1 MRDLDAL
8 ASQARGYLVDK
19 GCARSTIT
27 HHGAAWKRLMSWCE
41 DEGIGG
47 HGHDVERRF
56 IEEVVM
62 ANADAT
68 RYLGLD
74 KSRVLLLL
82 SIDETGEPP
91 DREARRRFVVPA
103 GFDAAYL
110 AYAAELEERGL
121 RASTREGY
129 PCGARDLCE
138 GCGATRPGQLDAR
151 PVGVFAE
158 AVSHCAPQTRSA
170 RPCVAR
176 DFTRLPAGVGACG
189 PEVAAAV
196 PHIPGH
202 RHSTVPSAYPAA
214 EVSTMSGSFPRSLRP
229 RRDRAMM
236 LLASVLGM
244 RAGDIKA
251 LRLSDIDWRAKT
263 VSFVQRKTQVANALH
278 MPEEVWLA
286 VADHVRCE
294 RPDVDGDR
302 VLAAACAPY
311 HAIDSSH
318 TSRGT
323 VTRAFADAGVETAG
337 KHHGTRGPAA
347 GDMPPGGTPYP
358 TISSVLGHSSAN
370 VTKRYLSIDVES
382 LRPPAPGVP
391 SCPWG
396 PGSRE
401 GAPRPWGPRRLP
413 PEPGPRDAGRPAGM
427 AAAHGRPPARDA
439 PRPRGRRHGGGRGH
453 CPRARGGARRDAPG
467 PPRRAVP
474 ALPLPRPH
482 RGRGIRTAR
491 RAGESQER
499 IRPAHRRR
507 ARDGPHSRGR
517 RGKGA
522 ALAADGAGD
531 PPGARASG
539 SARRRR

>member
-1 MRDLDAL
+1 
-8 ASQARGYLVDK
+8 
-19 GCARSTIT
+19 
-27 HHGAAWKRLMSWCE
+27 
-41 DEGIGG
+41 
-47 HGHDVERRF
+47 
-56 IEEVVM
+56 M

-68 RYLGLD
+68 RYFRLD

-129 PCGARDLCE
+129 LCGARDFCE

-151 PVGVFAE
+151 SIGVFAE

-170 RPCVAR
+170 KLYVAR
-176 DFTRLPAGVGACG
+176 DFTRFLARVGACG

-202 RHSTVPSAYPAA
+202 KHSTVPSAYPAA
-214 EVSTMSGSFPRSLRP
+214 EVSTMLESFPRSLRP

-302 VLAAACAPY
+302 VFVTACAPY

-318 TSRGT
+318 TFHRT

-337 KHHGTRGPAA
+337 KHHGMHSLRHSAA
-347 GDMPPGGTPYP
+347 SNMPPGGTPYP

-382 LRPPAPGVP
+382 LRPLALEVP
-391 SCPWG
+391 SC
-396 PGSRE
+396 
-401 GAPRPWGPRRLP
+401 L
-413 PEPGPRDAGRPAGM
+413 
-427 AAAHGRPPARDA
+427 
-439 PRPRGRRHGGGRGH
+439 
-453 CPRARGGARRDAPG
+453 
-467 PPRRAVP
+467 
-474 ALPLPRPH
+474 
-482 RGRGIRTAR
+482 
-491 RAGESQER
+491 
-499 IRPAHRRR
+499 
-507 ARDGPHSRGR
+507 
-517 RGKGA
+517 
-522 ALAADGAGD
+522 
-531 PPGARASG
+531 
-539 SARRRR
+539 

>member
-19 GCARSTIT
+19 GYARSTIA
-27 HHGAAWKRLMSWCE
+27 HYEAAWKRLMSWCE

-47 HGHDVERRF
+47 HDHDAGRRLM
-56 IEEVVM
+56 EEVVM

-68 RYLGLD
+68 RCLGLD

-170 RPCVAR
+170 KPCVAR
-176 DFTRLPAGVGACG
+176 DFTRFPAGVGACG

-202 RHSTVPSAYPAA
+202 KHSTVPSAYPAA
-214 EVSTMSGSFPRSLRP
+214 EVSTMLESFPRSLRP

-251 LRLSDIDWRAKT
+251 LRLSDIDWRARAAPLAR
-263 VSFVQRKTQVANALH
+263 RKTRVANALH

-302 VLAAACAPY
+302 VFVTACAPY

-323 VTRAFADAGVETAG
+323 VTRAFADAGAGTAG

-391 SCPWG
+391 SC
-396 PGSRE
+396 
-401 GAPRPWGPRRLP
+401 L
-413 PEPGPRDAGRPAGM
+413 
-427 AAAHGRPPARDA
+427 
-439 PRPRGRRHGGGRGH
+439 
-453 CPRARGGARRDAPG
+453 
-467 PPRRAVP
+467 
-474 ALPLPRPH
+474 
-482 RGRGIRTAR
+482 
-491 RAGESQER
+491 
-499 IRPAHRRR
+499 
-507 ARDGPHSRGR
+507 
-517 RGKGA
+517 
-522 ALAADGAGD
+522 
-531 PPGARASG
+531 
-539 SARRRR
+539 

>member
-1 MRDLDAL
+1 MMRDLDAL

-19 GCARSTIT
+19 GYARSTIA

-47 HGHDVERRF
+47 YDHDVERRF

-68 RYLGLD
+68 RYFRLD

-129 PCGARDLCE
+129 LCTARNFCE
-138 GCGATRPGQLDAR
+138 GCGATRPEQLDAR
-151 PVGVFAE
+151 SIGVFAE

-170 RPCVAR
+170 KLYVAR
-176 DFTRLPAGVGACG
+176 DFTRFLARVGACG

-202 RHSTVPSAYPAA
+202 KHSTVPSAYSTA
-214 EVSTMSGSFPRSLRP
+214 EVSTMLESFPRSLRP

-263 VSFVQRKTQVANALH
+263 VSFVQRKTQVTNTLH

-286 VADHVRCE
+286 VADYIRCE

-302 VLAAACAPY
+302 VFVTACAPY

-318 TSRGT
+318 TFHRT

-337 KHHGTRGPAA
+337 KHHGMHSLRHSAA
-347 GDMPPGGTPYP
+347 SNMLSGGTPYP

-382 LRPPAPGVP
+382 LRPLALEVP
-391 SCPWG
+391 SC
-396 PGSRE
+396 
-401 GAPRPWGPRRLP
+401 L
-413 PEPGPRDAGRPAGM
+413 
-427 AAAHGRPPARDA
+427 
-439 PRPRGRRHGGGRGH
+439 
-453 CPRARGGARRDAPG
+453 
-467 PPRRAVP
+467 
-474 ALPLPRPH
+474 
-482 RGRGIRTAR
+482 
-491 RAGESQER
+491 
-499 IRPAHRRR
+499 
-507 ARDGPHSRGR
+507 
-517 RGKGA
+517 
-522 ALAADGAGD
+522 
-531 PPGARASG
+531 
-539 SARRRR
+539 

>member
-1 MRDLDAL
+1 MMRDLDAL

-19 GCARSTIT
+19 GYARSTIA
-27 HHGAAWKRLMSWCE
+27 HYEAAWKRLMSWCE

-47 HGHDVERRF
+47 YDHDVERRF

-62 ANADAT
+62 ANAGAT
-68 RYLGLD
+68 RCLGLD

-129 PCGARDLCE
+129 LCGARNFCE
-138 GCGATRPGQLDAR
+138 GCGATRPEQLDAR
-151 PVGVFAE
+151 SIGVFAE

-170 RPCVAR
+170 KLYVAR
-176 DFTRLPAGVGACG
+176 DFTRFLARVGACG

-202 RHSTVPSAYPAA
+202 KHSTVPSAYSTA
-214 EVSTMSGSFPRSLRP
+214 EVSTMLESFPRSLRP

-263 VSFVQRKTQVANALH
+263 VSFVQRKTQVTNAPR

-286 VADHVRCE
+286 VADYIRCE

-302 VLAAACAPY
+302 VFVTACAPY
-311 HAIDSSH
+311 HATGPPH
-318 TSRGT
+318 ASRGT

-337 KHHGTRGPAA
+337 KHHGMHSLRHSAA
-347 GDMPPGGTPYP
+347 SNMLSGGTPYP

-382 LRPPAPGVP
+382 LRPLALEVP
-391 SCPWG
+391 SC
-396 PGSRE
+396 
-401 GAPRPWGPRRLP
+401 L
-413 PEPGPRDAGRPAGM
+413 
-427 AAAHGRPPARDA
+427 
-439 PRPRGRRHGGGRGH
+439 
-453 CPRARGGARRDAPG
+453 
-467 PPRRAVP
+467 
-474 ALPLPRPH
+474 
-482 RGRGIRTAR
+482 
-491 RAGESQER
+491 
-499 IRPAHRRR
+499 
-507 ARDGPHSRGR
+507 
-517 RGKGA
+517 
-522 ALAADGAGD
+522 
-531 PPGARASG
+531 
-539 SARRRR
+539 

>member
-19 GCARSTIT
+19 GCARSTIA
-27 HHGAAWKRLMSWCE
+27 HHEAAWKRLMSWCE

-47 HGHDVERRF
+47 HGHDAGRRF

-68 RYLGLD
+68 RCLGLD

-91 DREARRRFVVPA
+91 DGEARRRFVVPA

-110 AYAAELEERGL
+110 AYAAEPGERGL

-138 GCGATRPGQLDAR
+138 GCGATRPERPDAR

-170 RPCVAR
+170 KPCVAR

-202 RHSTVPSAYPAA
+202 RHPAVPSAYPAA
-214 EVSTMSGSFPRSLRP
+214 EVSTMSGSLPRSLRP

-236 LLASVLGM
+236 PLASVLGM
-244 RAGDIKA
+244 RAGDTEA
-251 LRLSDIDWRAKT
+251 PGLSGIGRRARAAPLAR
-263 VSFVQRKTQVANALH
+263 RKTQVTNTPR

-302 VLAAACAPY
+302 VLVTACAPY
-311 HAIDSSH
+311 HATGPPH
-318 TSRGT
+318 ASRGT
-323 VTRAFADAGVETAG
+323 VTRAFADAGAGTTG
-337 KHHGTRGPAA
+337 KHHGMHSLRHSAA
-347 GDMPPGGTPYP
+347 SDMPPGGTPYP

-382 LRPPAPGVP
+382 LRPLAPGVP
-391 SCPWG
+391 SC
-396 PGSRE
+396 
-401 GAPRPWGPRRLP
+401 L
-413 PEPGPRDAGRPAGM
+413 
-427 AAAHGRPPARDA
+427 
-439 PRPRGRRHGGGRGH
+439 
-453 CPRARGGARRDAPG
+453 
-467 PPRRAVP
+467 
-474 ALPLPRPH
+474 
-482 RGRGIRTAR
+482 
-491 RAGESQER
+491 
-499 IRPAHRRR
+499 
-507 ARDGPHSRGR
+507 
-517 RGKGA
+517 
-522 ALAADGAGD
+522 
-531 PPGARASG
+531 
-539 SARRRR
+539 

>member
-1 MRDLDAL
+1 MMRDLDAL

-19 GCARSTIT
+19 GYARSTIA
-27 HHGAAWKRLMSWCE
+27 HYEAAWKRLMSWCE

-47 HGHDVERRF
+47 HGHDAGRRF

-68 RYLGLD
+68 RCLGLD

-91 DREARRRFVVPA
+91 DGEARRRFVVPA

-110 AYAAELEERGL
+110 AYAAEPGERGL

-138 GCGATRPGQLDAR
+138 GCGATRPEQLDAR

-170 RPCVAR
+170 KLYVAR
-176 DFTRLPAGVGACG
+176 DFTRFLARVGACG

-236 LLASVLGM
+236 PLASVLGM

-251 LRLSDIDWRAKT
+251 PGLSDIGRRARAAPLAR
-263 VSFVQRKTQVANALH
+263 RKTQVTNTPR

-302 VLAAACAPY
+302 VFVTACAPY
-311 HAIDSSH
+311 HATGPPH
-318 TSRGT
+318 ASRGT
-323 VTRAFADAGVETAG
+323 VTRAFADAGAGTTG
-337 KHHGTRGPAA
+337 KHHGMHSLRHSAA
-347 GDMPPGGTPYP
+347 SDMLSGGTPYP

-382 LRPPAPGVP
+382 LRPLALEVP
-391 SCPWG
+391 SC
-396 PGSRE
+396 
-401 GAPRPWGPRRLP
+401 L
-413 PEPGPRDAGRPAGM
+413 
-427 AAAHGRPPARDA
+427 
-439 PRPRGRRHGGGRGH
+439 
-453 CPRARGGARRDAPG
+453 
-467 PPRRAVP
+467 
-474 ALPLPRPH
+474 
-482 RGRGIRTAR
+482 
-491 RAGESQER
+491 
-499 IRPAHRRR
+499 
-507 ARDGPHSRGR
+507 
-517 RGKGA
+517 
-522 ALAADGAGD
+522 
-531 PPGARASG
+531 
-539 SARRRR
+539 